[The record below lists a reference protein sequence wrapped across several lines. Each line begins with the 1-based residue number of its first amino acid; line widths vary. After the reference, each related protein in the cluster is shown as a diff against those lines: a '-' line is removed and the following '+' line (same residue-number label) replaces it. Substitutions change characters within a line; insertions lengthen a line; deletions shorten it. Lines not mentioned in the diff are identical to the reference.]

1 MDDEIMYKW
10 WKAFRKHKTFWIKI
24 ENLSNN
30 ELNSLQVYD
39 DRYIKTKIK
48 TYGDK
53 AYTNFPG
60 LNAPE
65 DHIISEY
72 LAVISSFYS
81 PWFFTCIQKQ
91 ISNAS
96 TFRKLRL

>member
-1 MDDEIMYKW
+1 MKLCINDEKLSE
-10 WKAFRKHKTFWIKI
+10 KHKTICTKI

-30 ELNSLQVYD
+30 ELNALQVYD

-53 AYTNFPG
+53 VYTNFPG

-65 DHIISEY
+65 DHLISEY

-81 PWFFTCIQKQ
+81 PWFFTCIRKQ

-96 TFRKLRL
+96 TFRKLCL

>member
-1 MDDEIMYKW
+1 MKLCINDEKLSE
-10 WKAFRKHKTFWIKI
+10 KHKTICTKI

-30 ELNSLQVYD
+30 ELNALQVYD

-65 DHIISEY
+65 DHIIREY

-81 PWFFTCIQKQ
+81 P
-91 ISNAS
+91 
-96 TFRKLRL
+96 